1 MSKTEQEIPADDSE
15 QDLRYLLLQ
24 LYLKNN
30 PRLEHSVF
38 IYSFQGVL
46 DAQTNPFQYVS
57 GKLQPNLLKS
67 IILQNLA
74 SGEMMQAF
82 IMPVKLENGQSVMQI
97 ENTVVYGNKNG
108 VLMQIALDSAKIAKT
123 DKYRQFL
130 NLAQSLM
137 YQFY

>member
-1 MSKTEQEIPADDSE
+1 
-15 QDLRYLLLQ
+15 
-24 LYLKNN
+24 
-30 PRLEHSVF
+30 
-38 IYSFQGVL
+38 
-46 DAQTNPFQYVS
+46 
-57 GKLQPNLLKS
+57 
-67 IILQNLA
+67 
-74 SGEMMQAF
+74 
-82 IMPVKLENGQSVMQI
+82 MPVKLENGQSVMQI

>member
-57 GKLQPNLLKS
+57 GKLQPNVRKS

-97 ENTVVYGNKNG
+97 
-108 VLMQIALDSAKIAKT
+108 ALDSAKIAKT